1 MASRKKEDSIS
12 SIKKYKN
19 RREFN
24 IGILLF
30 AVIFLYLVITVILSL
45 TKEPVSVYEVREGSI
60 VKDNTYTGLV
70 IREES
75 VVYSDSAGYVSYYQS
90 ENSKVKAGSNIYVL
104 SSDKLEIPENT
115 PEEASHGLTE
125 EILSGMVLQI
135 QNFNLNYTES
145 DFTSVYSLKNDLTN
159 TLQTVYKDTKTQKLG
174 ALVEANGMSAVSYQ
188 SMSDGIVSFS
198 VDGYESITKES
209 FTEEQF
215 DRSQYENSVFSD
227 QMKIK
232 AGDPVYKMITGE
244 KWSIIVKLPEDT
256 AQDMETQEISS
267 VKVRIGKDSETM
279 WAHFSVIRKDGN
291 TYGCLDFD
299 DSMIR
304 YAEDR
309 YLSVELILED
319 ESGLKIPKSSV
330 TTNPFYVIPL
340 DYITKGGNSSYDGVM
355 LQDES
360 GSAAFQTVH
369 IFSST
374 EEEAYISPSDIDD
387 GSVIVKPDSS
397 ETYQI
402 RRKKD
407 LSGVYNINKG
417 YAVFKKVT
425 ILCENDE
432 YYIVQEGEYNGLY
445 NFDHIVL
452 NGNTIEDNQVVFQ

>member
-1 MASRKKEDSIS
+1 MASRKQDESIS

-19 RREFN
+19 KREFN

-30 AVIFLYLVITVILSL
+30 AVIFLYLVITVISSL
-45 TKEPVSVYEVREGSI
+45 AKEPVSVYEVREGSI
-60 VKDNTYTGLV
+60 VKDNSYTGLV
-70 IREES
+70 LREES
-75 VVYSDSAGYVSYYQS
+75 VVYSDTEGYVSYYQN

-104 SSDKLEIPENT
+104 SADKLEIPESMPDET
-115 PEEASHGLTE
+115 AHGLTD
-125 EILSGMVLQI
+125 EILNGIVLQI
-135 QNFNLNYTES
+135 QNFNQNFTES
-145 DFTSVYSLKNDLTN
+145 DFTLVYSLKNDLTN
-159 TLQTVYKDTKTQKLG
+159 TLQTVYKDTKTKKIAAQ
-174 ALVEANGMSAVSYQ
+174 VEASGTSAVSYP
-188 SMSDGIVSFS
+188 STSDGIVSFT
-198 VDGYESITKES
+198 VDGYESVTKES

-215 DRSQYENSVFSD
+215 DRSQYESIVFSD

-232 AGDPVYKMITGE
+232 SGDPVYKMITGE
-244 KWSIIVKLPEDT
+244 KWSVLVKLPEET
-256 AQDMETQEISS
+256 AQNMESQEIHS

-279 WAHFSVIRKDGN
+279 RAHFSVIRKDGN

-309 YLSVELILED
+309 YLSIELILED

-330 TTNPFYVIPL
+330 ISVPFYAIPVE
-340 DYITKGGNSSYDGVM
+340 YVTKGGNSYYDGVM
-355 LQDES
+355 VQDES
-360 GSAAFQTVH
+360 GSASFQPVN

-374 EEEAYISPSDIDD
+374 DEEAYISLSDIQA
-387 GSVIVKPDSS
+387 GAVIVRPDSS
-397 ETYQI
+397 DTYRI
-402 RRKKD
+402 GKKEE

-432 YYIVQEGEYNGLY
+432 YYIVKEGEYNGLY

-452 NGNTIEDNQVVFQ
+452 NGSSVSENQVVFQ